1 MMKQKEKTRERL
13 LAQGNAYP
21 EWQIQ
26 DIFKYLYQSAFGCE
40 HLVSSREYAA
50 ERIRREYASCSHRA
64 QTHIDALDGS
74 YSRVHLSCLQDG
86 MDAETLAG
94 LFVASAKT
102 ETAGRE
108 ALESKLAIAAELVRT
123 GELAFDPDE
132 FDKAVLAWRA
142 QGYPPVHHSDAFR
155 TCYQPSYRVIA
166 NDYLPFLP
174 LFSEIDKKRR
184 VGRVIVAVE
193 GGSAGGKST
202 LGDVLRSVYDCTLFH
217 MDDFFLR
224 PEQRTPE
231 RYAEIGGN
239 VDRERFLEEVLI
251 PLRAGKAVDYR
262 RFDCKTMTVQAPIR
276 VQPSQLTVIEG
287 AYSMHPDLA
296 SYYDLSVFLDVDPM
310 LQRERIEKRNSPPVA
325 ERFYREWIP
334 LEARYFAHMRVK
346 ERCDLCVTID
356 E

>member
-1 MMKQKEKTRERL
+1 MKQTEKTRERL
-13 LAQGNAYP
+13 LAHGNAYP

-26 DIFKYLYQSAFGCE
+26 DLFKYLYQSAFGCE
-40 HLVSSREYAA
+40 HLVSSREDAA
-50 ERIRREYASCSHRA
+50 ARIRLERAKDVQAREAR
-64 QTHIDALDGS
+64 IDPLDGA
-74 YSRVHLSCLQDG
+74 YSRVHLSYLQDG
-86 MDAETLAG
+86 MGAETLAG

-102 ETAGRE
+102 EAAGRE
-108 ALESKLAIAAELVRT
+108 SLESKLAVAAALVRQ
-123 GELAFDPDE
+123 GELPFDPDA
-132 FDKAVLAWRA
+132 FDKAVLDWQAR
-142 QGYPPVHHSDAFR
+142 GYPPVHHSDAFR
-155 TCYQPSYRVIA
+155 KCYQPSYRVIA
-166 NDYLPFLP
+166 NDYLPFLK

-184 VGRVIVAVE
+184 AGRVIVAIE
-193 GGSAGGKST
+193 GGSASGKST
-202 LGDVLRSVYDCTLFH
+202 LGDLLRSVYDCTLFH

-239 VDRERFLEEVLI
+239 VDRERFLEEVLM

-262 RFDCKTMTVQAPIR
+262 RFDCKTMTVQEPIC

-296 SYYDLSVFLDVDPM
+296 PYYDLSVFLDVDSE
-310 LQRERIEKRNSPPVA
+310 LQRKRIEKRNSPPVA

-334 LEARYFAHMRVK
+334 LEATYFAHMRVK